1 VSEPRI
7 ATSAWWDPQT
17 WAAAKDAYDA
27 ERLRGGGPRSFIEWI
42 HQAIEQHARRGPTGR
57 AGLQIPDRPVT
68 SERDGLRRAHPLRAH
83 TRELLEQAR
92 AEDRELGRELSVSG
106 WIYQAVVVAILRASD
121 GAIQTR

>member
-17 WAAAKDAYDA
+17 WAAAKDAYET
-27 ERLRGGGPRSFIEWI
+27 ERLAGGGPRSFIEWI
-42 HQAIEQHARRGPTGR
+42 HQAIEKHAGRGPTGR
-57 AGLQIPDRPVT
+57 AGLQIPDRPVA

-92 AEDRELGRELSVSG
+92 AEDLEMGRERSVSA
-106 WIYQAVVVAILRASD
+106 WIYEAVAASIVQS
-121 GAIQTR
+121 G